1 MTKKRITEVYNFLA
15 VASMKQ
21 MTNDEKIMLIRLLR
35 QMKGA
40 AKELTDA
47 VNDAVAKA
55 REEGMEQQQ
64 MVEFVN
70 KAVDDLAQEETTILT
85 AILTPDAF
93 DRLALSN
100 DWTFAQ
106 IEELGEVLIKT
117 EEKCHTLT
125 E

>member
-1 MTKKRITEVYNFLA
+1 MTKKRIAEIYNFLA

-21 MTNDEKIMLIRLLR
+21 MTNDEKIALIRLLR
-35 QMKGA
+35 TMKPI
-40 AKELTDA
+40 AKEMGDA
-47 VNDAVAKA
+47 VNDALTRA

-117 EEKCHTLT
+117 EE
-125 E
+125 

>member
-35 QMKGA
+35 QMKGV

-47 VNDAVAKA
+47 VNDAVARA

-106 IEELGEVLIKT
+106 IEELGELLIKT
-117 EEKCHTLT
+117 KE
-125 E
+125 

>member
-1 MTKKRITEVYNFLA
+1 MTKKRIAEIYNFLA

-21 MTNDEKIMLIRLLR
+21 MTNDEKIALIRLLR
-35 QMKGA
+35 TMKPI
-40 AKELTDA
+40 AKEMTDA

-117 EEKCHTLT
+117 EE
-125 E
+125 